1 GGGCR
6 SGRRLLHEGR
16 LRLGGRL
23 AGARRQKRDQTGS
36 RFVFTRAVGDAAYEA
51 PPIGG
56 VVRPTLTGRVDISD
70 RQRPDLQLES
80 FEFAT
85 LEGAAQVLFVP
96 IPHLRASIG
105 GGVE

>member
-1 GGGCR
+1 M
-6 SGRRLLHEGR
+6 RL
-16 LRLGGRL
+16 
-23 AGARRQKRDQTGS
+23 Q
-36 RFVFTRAVGDAAYEA
+36 A

-105 GGVE
+105 AGVERRVLFALEPATPATVLSPAVGERAHTRQFGEAA